1 MRRRRRSK
9 SAIVKREIDVKGH
22 KFDLEIYLSL
32 EGVQGV
38 VFELFPRTIGGMDYS
53 FSHKKELYSH
63 VAKNFIYD

>member
-1 MRRRRRSK
+1 MKRRSK
-9 SAIVKREIDVKGH
+9 SAVVKREISVDGH

-38 VFELFPRTIGGMDYS
+38 VFELFPKSIEGMDYS